1 MLSYS
6 HVLVGLGVIAAI
18 VVGVGCNLAGGS
30 DLADAA
36 AGTDSGESDDF
47 LLTVKPKHICVE
59 LFAAQTSYAG
69 TVCMTIEPRV
79 AMNVVYMT
87 TSGWELTEAHLA
99 VGDSMSDI
107 PIDDKGNSQL
117 GQFPFNSGDITGA
130 TSHTF
135 VVPLCD
141 YHLDGHAYIAA
152 HASLRKR
159 NADGTWQTETGWGLG
174 HHIIDDSDWATQF
187 TLSLECGAQEP
198 PQLETCETA
207 FAKGD
212 ASTCFIGA
220 DFDHDGSD
228 DGIERWGWSS
238 GPLVPG
244 TGAAWPVYAASSQ
257 CDVGKGT
264 RVGSLSVSYGREGN
278 VQVVFDRVGDFV
290 LAEEHLHVGTEPLPR
305 GEAGRFTIAPG
316 RYPIVRRLDDATHTE
331 NQVGGLEGDIY
342 VAYHA
347 VACGTHRRPGPPDAR

>member
-1 MLSYS
+1 MGISYS
-6 HVLVGLGVIAAI
+6 NVIVGLGITAPL
-18 VVGVGCNLAGGS
+18 VVGVGCSLAGGS
-30 DLADAA
+30 DFTDAA
-36 AGTDSGESDDF
+36 GATDNGEHDDF
-47 LLTVKPKHICVE
+47 SFTAKPKRICVE
-59 LFAAQTSYAG
+59 LFTAQTSHAG

-79 AMNVVYMT
+79 AMNVDYMT
-87 TSGWELTEAHLA
+87 TGGWELIDAHLA
-99 VGDSMSDI
+99 LGDSMSDI

-117 GQFPFNSGDITGA
+117 GQFAFNSGDITGA

-141 YHLDGHAYIAA
+141 YHLDGHAHIAA
-152 HASLRKR
+152 HATLRKR
-159 NADGTWQTETGWGLG
+159 NADGTWQTETGWGLEKR
-174 HHIIDDSDWATQF
+174 IIDGSDWATQF
-187 TLSLECGAQEP
+187 TVSLECGAQEP

-220 DFDHDGSD
+220 DFDGDGSD
-228 DGIERWGWSS
+228 DGIERWGWSN
-238 GPLVPG
+238 GPLAPG

-257 CDVGKGT
+257 CDVARST

-278 VQVVFDRVGDFV
+278 VQIVFDRVGDFV

-305 GEAGRFTIAPG
+305 GKDGRFTIAPG
-316 RYPIVRRLDDATHTE
+316 RYPIVRKLDDATHSE

-347 VACGTHRRPGPPDAR
+347 TA